1 MKQGKRGISFAA
13 LAIVAL
19 LLTSGCAGKNMSV
32 KEAYQFTEIPAEWE
46 QPYNVIIIPMN
57 PVLYFTGK
65 YGVRHDLYVREEG
78 SKATQLSND
87 NYIGFRAIDQAGMPV
102 IIVLDLERKLDF
114 GRKAYNGSRDD
125 GGRYHQYSLD
135 GKEIFGA
142 YKQSFSWDALK
153 PINETEGVKIYR
165 DVKRGSEED
174 KFVVNAIQDL
184 TQKIERLNIP
194 GDFDDL
200 LRRALSISSEEVF
213 LGAGLDFTSGHLIG
227 LIGVRILPIIMR
239 VIGLT
244 SPQGPHLERA
254 LVTNGQLGE
263 LYADEI
269 LPLKKRLNDYIQG
282 QDSELVKKQLEALRE
297 YKRVRE
303 AYEKKYLQ

>member
-1 MKQGKRGISFAA
+1 
-13 LAIVAL
+13 
-19 LLTSGCAGKNMSV
+19 
-32 KEAYQFTEIPAEWE
+32 
-46 QPYNVIIIPMN
+46 
-57 PVLYFTGK
+57 
-65 YGVRHDLYVREEG
+65 
-78 SKATQLSND
+78 
-87 NYIGFRAIDQAGMPV
+87 
-102 IIVLDLERKLDF
+102 
-114 GRKAYNGSRDD
+114 
-125 GGRYHQYSLD
+125 
-135 GKEIFGA
+135 
-142 YKQSFSWDALK
+142 
-153 PINETEGVKIYR
+153 
-165 DVKRGSEED
+165 
-174 KFVVNAIQDL
+174 
-184 TQKIERLNIP
+184 LNIP